1 MTIILPIIAGF
12 LHGVHEGLAM
22 SLRAYPDWVQIPY
35 HLLPI
40 VTYGILI
47 WIGARLYQE
56 WDSHTLDL
64 ANIRLYHKS
73 KSMELSIKAWVYYV
87 MGITACIPCAWE
99 SSEIAQ
105 IIVRWHDYA
114 PLFPYENV
122 IGLHVVTGWVVYLL
136 HAGRIALGVILTFAG
151 RLK

>member
-114 PLFPYENV
+114 PLWPYERV
-122 IGLHVVTGWVVYLL
+122 LGFWVWHGVAVYYL
-136 HAGRIALGVILTFAG
+136 HASRILASIIFIYMGKT
-151 RLK
+151 K